1 MLRRFCP
8 LFNRFPS
15 YYQCLEIECIWML
28 NIFFLNKTSLGLI
41 SIGERLDRNIGKRNI
56 KTDICINSDIN
67 NKEFTI
73 KFVNHV
79 IQRLVNSL
87 LMMKKKSKIIFQMF
101 NVLFHFGNN
110 LFNFLYVS
118 LIRFKIMFSY
128 LGSRDWLP

>member
-1 MLRRFCP
+1 
-8 LFNRFPS
+8 
-15 YYQCLEIECIWML
+15 ML

-87 LMMKKKSKIIFQMF
+87 LIDEKKIKNYFS
-101 NVLFHFGNN
+101 NV
-110 LFNFLYVS
+110 
-118 LIRFKIMFSY
+118 
-128 LGSRDWLP
+128 